1 MINIKRKLLLILLIL
16 LINITPSFSALAYD
30 SGVIGGSDSNVNGTT
45 TVNKEKGLIINFDES
60 PTIRVTAVD
69 KNGEKYKNSYSVDY
83 YTKKLSSDKYYTG
96 YKTNDDR
103 TTTSLKLKKEIASFF
118 DLSTT
123 DTYTNGDVASK
134 IKSTLETKT
143 NKEMLEFFK
152 NDLNISESEV
162 TNAIKNKNLFLIIE
176 PVFQIYDGSK
186 YVTGTSSEIIKYLYT
201 LKDKGTYLYN
211 IHYGGTLELMGK
223 GLDIYSSK
231 ELDYIKTK
239 DFKKNL
245 NSASRKVITEW
256 TQETANIMQAS
267 NNAYGMLIY
276 YVGDLNIDIPD
287 PDNPPSDSSNY
298 YICTSLQKACLNN
311 SEIQMDGIVFA
322 RNSAKVSDEISDD
335 NCIYNNTKY
344 QYPGT
349 NSYCTIKMSTTMSN
363 VLNKLNSV
371 KLGQFVGVTSKPS
384 VLAVWQCFSKTE
396 EERNTIIKSLNENK
410 MPDIKYSFLGSNYT
424 YKNTTINTLYES
436 NTEDKTDY
444 NDNYYKV
451 TKTIR
456 YGYNYESKYLN
467 KWVDKES
474 GKGSGNSITKPI
486 STNEYSINKR
496 DINFEVP
503 FNKLIIGENEVNIT
517 LDLSSNTL
525 SNYLKQLGEQNTV
538 NKTIN
543 NKKITFYNTNSF
555 YGNSTYK
562 CPVNVNVTDEDKIYD
577 LVFRPIDLSNPF
589 PGMTG
594 EGRTPG
600 KNWTS
605 ELMGKYITS
614 RQDVYNKTPLYSVT
628 LTPSIIKEIRK
639 YNKNNDYGNVST
651 LQCDDTGNSCY
662 STFLRNN
669 FEKIVNINK
678 SLCYNK
684 DSMTSSAFDS
694 CVVYENRK

>member
-1 MINIKRKLLLILLIL
+1 
-16 LINITPSFSALAYD
+16 
-30 SGVIGGSDSNVNGTT
+30 
-45 TVNKEKGLIINFDES
+45 
-60 PTIRVTAVD
+60 
-69 KNGEKYKNSYSVDY
+69 
-83 YTKKLSSDKYYTG
+83 
-96 YKTNDDR
+96 
-103 TTTSLKLKKEIASFF
+103 
-118 DLSTT
+118 
-123 DTYTNGDVASK
+123 
-134 IKSTLETKT
+134 
-143 NKEMLEFFK
+143 
-152 NDLNISESEV
+152 
-162 TNAIKNKNLFLIIE
+162 
-176 PVFQIYDGSK
+176 
-186 YVTGTSSEIIKYLYT
+186 
-201 LKDKGTYLYN
+201 
-211 IHYGGTLELMGK
+211 MGK

-256 TQETANIMQAS
+256 TQETANTMQDS

-276 YVGDLNIDIPD
+276 YVGDMITPP
-287 PDNPPSDSSNY
+287 PDNPSGDY

-311 SEIQMDGIVFA
+311 NEIQMDGIVFA
-322 RNSAKVSDEISDD
+322 KNSAKMSDEISDD

-474 GKGSGNSITKPI
+474 GKGSGNSTTKPI

-517 LDLSSNTL
+517 LDLNSNTL

-605 ELMGKYITS
+605 ELVGKYITS

-684 DSMTSSAFDS
+684 DNMTSSAFDS